1 MFCSPQGGL
10 HAVQVATLKGHVEIV
25 EYFLDEEGVSP
36 KIQMEVRNFDSE
48 TISFNCCTGF
58 RTNPFSCEYKS
69 TGNYEKID
77 RKVQC

>member
-10 HAVQVATLKGHVEIV
+10 HAVQVATIKGHAEIV

-48 TISFNCCTGF
+48 TIDILDYVN
-58 RTNPFSCEYKS
+58 
-69 TGNYEKID
+69 
-77 RKVQC
+77 VV